1 MTSETTVSGS
11 MFDDVIKTQVQGAIR
26 GARRIGEPKYLSD
39 TSVEITYEVKMED
52 IFQTSRVT
60 RTPVN
65 DVIDALEARR
75 EQKKLKAK
83 VVGRR
88 KPRRRKKIVYD
99 DFGEPLRVIWVED

>member
-1 MTSETTVSGS
+1 MKKPPTKRDLRAHLQRQTEAFLTSGGKIREFKVGDSAYDKGKTPATT
-11 MFDDVIKTQVQGAIR
+11 
-26 GARRIGEPKYLSD
+26 PL
-39 TSVEITYEVKMED
+39 
-52 IFQTSRVT
+52 FQTSRVT

-88 KPRRRKKIVYD
+88 TPRRRKKIVYD